1 MTQYWNNTT
10 AALQPTCRGRRRG
23 GPSGASR
30 GPCLPASLSGV
41 TNRIAV
47 QPTFSLSYFCII
59 PLEIYSVVF
68 PLSLILHH
76 LMLWNKFASL
86 IIHPSIYHLFIF
98 LSIHPPT
105 HPTIHLPTYLFIHLL
120 THPPTRHPL
129 PTHPSIHLPSMHPPI
144 NYLSASIIFHLSV
157 HAQTHLSISPFIYYP
172 RTRHPLPTHTPR
184 HLSIHSFIHLSINLL
199 IHPTTNIPPPMIY
212 PIFLTLSIYPST

>member
-30 GPCLPASLSGV
+30 GPCLPTSLSGV
-41 TNRIAV
+41 TNRTAV
-47 QPTFSLSYFCII
+47 QPTYSLTYFCII

-76 LMLWNKFASL
+76 LMLWNKLAIL

-98 LSIHPPT
+98 LSIYLSTHLPIQPSTYPPIYSSIYLPIHQPDIHCQLTHLSIYHPCIQPLTIYLHPSSSIYQSIHRLTCLSLRSSTIHILDIHYQPT
-105 HPTIHLPTYLFIHLL
+105 HLDIY
-120 THPPTRHPL
+120 
-129 PTHPSIHLPSMHPPI
+129 PSIHLSTCPSICSSIQPPI
-144 NYLSASIIFHLSV
+144 
-157 HAQTHLSISPFIYYP
+157 YP
-172 RTRHPLPTHTPR
+172 HP
-184 HLSIHSFIHLSINLL
+184 
-199 IHPTTNIPPPMIY
+199 
-212 PIFLTLSIYPST
+212 